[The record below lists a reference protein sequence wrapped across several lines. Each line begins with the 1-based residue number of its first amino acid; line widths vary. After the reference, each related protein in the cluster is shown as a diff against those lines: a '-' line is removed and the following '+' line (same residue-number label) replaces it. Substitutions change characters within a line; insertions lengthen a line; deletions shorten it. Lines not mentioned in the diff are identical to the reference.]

1 MSKRCVGVNTNGED
15 CKGFLVWSDVKAL
28 CRYRVKTNDE
38 NCIGF
43 LVWSDVMVSY
53 SLRNEA

>member
-1 MSKRCVGVNTNGED
+1 MVD

-28 CRYRVKTNDE
+28 CRYRLKTNDE